1 MVAGVVL
8 DERLDVCFC
17 VGEFGCDF
25 GKRGEACCCGG
36 AGKGPGFVVDVG
48 FDGLLDEGWVA
59 ENFSRGVFIF
69 NALEFSAEII
79 WFG

>member
-1 MVAGVVL
+1 MVTGVVL
-8 DERLDVCFC
+8 DERLDVGFY

-25 GKRGEACCCGG
+25 GERGETCCCGC

-59 ENFSRGVFIF
+59 ENFCRGIFIF
-69 NALEFSAEII
+69 DTLESSAEII
-79 WFG
+79 